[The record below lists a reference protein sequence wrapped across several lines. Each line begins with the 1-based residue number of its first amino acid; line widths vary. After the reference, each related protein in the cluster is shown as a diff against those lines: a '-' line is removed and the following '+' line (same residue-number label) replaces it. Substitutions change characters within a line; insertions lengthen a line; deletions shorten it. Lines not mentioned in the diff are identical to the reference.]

1 MSVGSLTAL
10 GVELTIVET
19 STSPFPPRAAYAPP
33 LILLASN
40 QSTVRDRATL
50 EHAADESEDAD
61 KKGAE
66 ILARL
71 TRIEVILTEWAG
83 SKS

>member
-1 MSVGSLTAL
+1 
-10 GVELTIVET
+10 VELTIVAS
-19 STSPFPPRAAYAPP
+19 STSPLPPRAAYAPP

-40 QSTVRDRATL
+40 QSAVRDRATL
-50 EHAADESEDAD
+50 ERAADESEDAD